1 MRLYKQEPI
10 QSRLGADAVH
20 VFMRKNSA
28 RRTSLAAN
36 YDPAQA
42 GNAFLRL
49 SGASRRR
56 RLSVLQLHGVCEF
69 GQGKGFTVDRY
80 AYEVAWALIEVL
92 LRGLLLGAGCS
103 RWREI
108 HEKLR
113 ELS

>member
-1 MRLYKQEPI
+1 
-10 QSRLGADAVH
+10 
-20 VFMRKNSA
+20 MRKNSA